1 MAALLQCIFA
11 FKQLEGLQVKM
22 TELGKE
28 ALPLKELAARLLSYN
43 EEVNASCK
51 QEYLLINQ
59 SETDWTGLLAGLSLG
74 QDKYGD
80 LRLSAL
86 NGSSRASAFLLLRS
100 SFSPAALQLFSC
112 CAPNTLRL
120 GLLVQLF

>member
-74 QDKYGD
+74 QDKSGEEENLLGYCKLKQIIDSLNQPASEQGRLVEQVPSRKNSSACSDLGD
-80 LRLSAL
+80 
-86 NGSSRASAFLLLRS
+86 N
-100 SFSPAALQLFSC
+100 
-112 CAPNTLRL
+112 
-120 GLLVQLF
+120 